1 MSYIIRR
8 GITCLDVWAWKPGV
22 RAVSGEANDI
32 SWKELFVKAIVS
44 YLMDDENSPNEID
57 EKETE
62 WLYNKIKGDGTID
75 ETEKELLLALKSR
88 AKMFP
93 SRLEELL

>member
-1 MSYIIRR
+1 MK
-8 GITCLDVWAWKPGV
+8 TLEELK
-22 RAVSGEANDI
+22 
-32 SWKELFVKAIVS
+32 KELLKDGIIDKDEV
-44 YLMDDENSPNEID
+44 LMLEKRLFEDGKIDSDEA
-57 EKETE
+57 E

-75 ETEKELLLALKSR
+75 ETEKELLLTLKSR

>member
-1 MSYIIRR
+1 
-8 GITCLDVWAWKPGV
+8 
-22 RAVSGEANDI
+22 
-32 SWKELFVKAIVS
+32 
-44 YLMDDENSPNEID
+44 MDDENSPNEID

-75 ETEKELLLALKSR
+75 ETEKELLLTLKSR
-88 AKMFP
+88 AKIFP